1 MDVVCRPCFPTS
13 GLKIFYM
20 DKKTIPLPEYAVE
33 SKKHTVKSGKKWG
46 EDLHYRALFE
56 QTSECVFIIGLDL
69 CYLAANQQA
78 LRLLGYEEDELVGM
92 QVRTVM
98 SQDDA
103 LGHESLFIDDE
114 ANLYE
119 RILKRKDGTTLPVEV
134 STSVVYDDCGEPAY
148 IQSIARDIS
157 ERKNAEW
164 ALKRDTQILS
174 VIGDA
179 TARLLRSSS
188 IEIKIPEVLASLGL
202 VMDVSCCVIFE
213 INTFSETPSVK
224 VSHKWERSEESR
236 FEIVSVIGS
245 FIPELLNL
253 STGYFSIGGENRNAS
268 FTKPTF
274 IAIPINGNLG
284 SWGFL
289 GFFDEGN
296 KLFWSSSELD
306 VAQTAANLIGAAL
319 QRNHY
324 EEMIRL
330 NETRNRIIL
339 DALPDLLIRM
349 DIAGN
354 ILDYSANPNHPLY
367 IQRDLITGKKFSEV
381 WPPEIVKRIIGE
393 MNQSS
398 FTSPGHVDEFWLPY
412 SNHAYEARLYPISLN
427 EALIVIRDITEQA
440 KLNQMKSDFIN
451 RASHELRTPLTSAIL
466 MTELIQEGGTPEELN
481 EYWHTLKSELNRQ
494 KILIDRLL
502 IAGRLESGMMKLEI
516 APMDLIPVLEEAIMA
531 VKPIAA
537 KGKVSLMMN
546 VQQRPLEVIGDT
558 SGLQQVFINLINN
571 AVKFSRQGGTV
582 EVAVMENESEALV
595 EIVDS
600 GVGIPEQAIPHLF
613 ERFYRAKNVTI
624 AEIPGSGIGLYIV
637 KSIVE
642 ELGGT
647 IRVESVLG
655 QGTTFIVSLKRA
667 SAQTSEA
674 SR

>member
-1 MDVVCRPCFPTS
+1 MDVACRLCCPIS
-13 GLKIFYM
+13 GLKIFCM
-20 DKKTIPLPEYAVE
+20 DEKNIPPQEYAGE
-33 SKKHTVKSGKKWG
+33 SKMHAIKPGKKWG

-56 QTSECVFIIGLDL
+56 QTSECVFIIGLDF

-92 QVRTVM
+92 QVRRVM
-98 SQDDA
+98 SQDDS

-114 ANLYE
+114 SNLYE
-119 RILKRKDGTTLPVEV
+119 RILQRKDGTMLPVEV
-134 STSVVYDDCGEPAY
+134 STSVVYDDKGDPSY

-157 ERKNAEW
+157 ERKNAERS
-164 ALKRDTQILS
+164 LKRHAQILS

-188 IEIKIPEVLASLGL
+188 IEIKIPEVLESLGTA
-202 VMDVSCCVIFE
+202 MDVSCCAIFA
-213 INTFSETPSVK
+213 IDTFSETPVIQ
-224 VSHKWERSEESR
+224 VSHKWEKAEKSTFDISSAIE
-236 FEIVSVIGS
+236 V
-245 FIPELLNL
+245 FIADLLHL
-253 STGYFSIGGENRNAS
+253 SSGYFSTCELESRTTS
-268 FTKPTF
+268 FSKLTF
-274 IAIPINGNLG
+274 VAVPINGSLG

-289 GFFDEGN
+289 GFFDEDN
-296 KLFWSSSELD
+296 KLSGSSSEIE

-319 QRNHY
+319 QRNRY
-324 EEMIRL
+324 EETIRL
-330 NETRNRIIL
+330 NEARNRIIL
-339 DALPDLLIRM
+339 DALPDLLIRI
-349 DIAGN
+349 DTNGN
-354 ILDYSANPNHPLY
+354 ILDYSVNPNHPLY
-367 IQRDLITGKKFSEV
+367 IHRDLITGKKFSQV
-381 WPPEIVKRIIGE
+381 WPSETVKRIIGD

-398 FTSPGHVDEFWLPY
+398 FISSCGVDEFTLPY
-412 SNHAYEARLYPISLN
+412 SNHAYEARLYPISIN

-466 MTELIQEGGTPEELN
+466 MTELIQEGGTPEELD

-516 APMDLIPVLEEAIMA
+516 VPMDIIPVLEESMMA
-531 VKPIAA
+531 VRPIAA
-537 KGKVSLMMN
+537 KGKVSLIMTA
-546 VQQRPLEVIGDT
+546 QQRSVRVIGDN

-571 AVKFSRQGGTV
+571 AVKFSRQGGKV
-582 EVAVMENESEALV
+582 EVIVTENDDEALV

-600 GVGIPEQAIPHLF
+600 GVGIPEQAIPYLF

-637 KSIVE
+637 KSILE

-647 IRVESVLG
+647 IHVKSVPD
-655 QGTTFIVSLKRA
+655 QGTTFIVSLKRSA
-667 SAQTSEA
+667 S
-674 SR
+674 